1 MKKHILF
8 DFDNTLVDSLTIW
21 YKVMHKEAFKYWHV
35 KFVKDILTLRK
46 GLSNHEIAQ
55 LFIDL
60 TKLQDVQAQ
69 EVVDFWNDRMEY
81 YYTHKIKLI
90 KGVREFLTN
99 LKAEGYSLVLVSA
112 TSKYLLEIALKHYGL
127 DTHFDHIFT
136 EESLA
141 QPKRSVQFYEECL
154 KQLGCKAEDIF
165 LFEDSFSS
173 LTSSHSLNIESCGI
187 VHKYNKKNADKI
199 KEITVLSIKDYTDKN
214 LTKLNLI

>member
-1 MKKHILF
+1 MKKYILF
-8 DFDNTLVDSLTIW
+8 DFDNTLVDSLTLW
-21 YKVMHKEAFKYWHV
+21 YKVMHKEAFKYWNV

-69 EVVDFWNDRMEY
+69 EVVDFWNNRMEY

-90 KGVREFLTN
+90 KGVRELLNN
-99 LKAEGYSLVLVSA
+99 LKAKGYSLVLVSA

-127 DTHFDHIFT
+127 DMHFDHIYT

-154 KQLGCKAEDIF
+154 KQLKCQASDIF
-165 LFEDSFSS
+165 LFEDSFAS
-173 LTSSHSLNIESCGI
+173 LTSAHSLNIESCGI

-199 KEITVLSIKDYTDKN
+199 KSITTLTIKDYTDKKLAN
-214 LTKLNLI
+214 LNLL